1 MFLFGCSDPA
11 VAGHMHGH
19 NANSEHTVLR
29 QFIQEDRILQR
40 NKQTYGLG
48 LSGWSITPSS
58 RFVRQIKNEEQIIAT
73 LISTF
78 RIAEKRIIIYVKV
91 YANSSISRTACNSF
105 GFPVLFLRKPQGA
118 FVRFSS
124 TIPQPQARL
133 A

>member
-48 LSGWSITPSS
+48 LECSWGSIWL
-58 RFVRQIKNEEQIIAT
+58 EYHAIIP
-73 LISTF
+73 F
-78 RIAEKRIIIYVKV
+78 RPANKKRGTDHRDTNLKKKDHYLCQ
-91 YANSSISRTACNSF
+91 S
-105 GFPVLFLRKPQGA
+105 LRK
-118 FVRFSS
+118 F
-124 TIPQPQARL
+124 ID
-133 A
+133 

>member
-48 LSGWSITPSS
+48 LQCSWLEYHAIIPFRPANKKRGTDHRDTNLNFSYRRKKKGSLFMSKSTQS
-58 RFVRQIKNEEQIIAT
+58 R
-73 LISTF
+73 
-78 RIAEKRIIIYVKV
+78 
-91 YANSSISRTACNSF
+91 
-105 GFPVLFLRKPQGA
+105 
-118 FVRFSS
+118 SS
-124 TIPQPQARL
+124 TVPP
-133 A
+133 